1 MGTSMGSTTETGIE
15 TGNKGQ
21 AAALN
26 TENDLNSSANVNSA
40 VDASTKVNSDCIDEY
55 INKTVLETNGV
66 PDVYTFVAPD
76 TGVGKNDQDKP
87 NQIDTTE
94 QERIP
99 VVVRTDNNSDNNVVG
114 YSKSDECIRSL
125 FADKEPSFDKSVGDN
140 PDVVIVNDIVAGDKS
155 LDKTPCANVAG
166 RIRSRAGKN
175 VKKKSL
181 KRKEPPSSD
190 SDFERETSVATSS
203 GTSRRSVEGKKV
215 SVSVPYAPLDNI
227 SFHLE
232 NGSTTWKYVYHRRLA
247 LERNLKGDVLKCK
260 NVVDVLTHAG
270 LMRKMTDLGDCFDML
285 VREFVVNV
293 ADNCDDLKNPEY
305 MEVFVRG
312 RCVHF
317 SPSIIN
323 KFLGRSE

>member
-1 MGTSMGSTTETGIE
+1 MLQEESE
-15 TGNKGQ
+15 
-21 AAALN
+21 
-26 TENDLNSSANVNSA
+26 
-40 VDASTKVNSDCIDEY
+40 
-55 INKTVLETNGV
+55 
-66 PDVYTFVAPD
+66 
-76 TGVGKNDQDKP
+76 VGLV
-87 NQIDTTE
+87 T
-94 QERIP
+94 
-99 VVVRTDNNSDNNVVG
+99 
-114 YSKSDECIRSL
+114 RS
-125 FADKEPSFDKSVGDN
+125 
-140 PDVVIVNDIVAGDKS
+140 
-155 LDKTPCANVAG
+155 
-166 RIRSRAGKN
+166 AGKKPLYGSPRTRSKVIPTSE

-232 NGSTTWKYVYHRRLA
+232 NGSTRWKYVYHRRLA

-293 ADNCDDLKNPEY
+293 ADNCDDPKNPEY